1 VEEETKLEGKLK
13 TLVEAFKRANPDN
26 DETEVEAMISLLE
39 DYNWDI
45 KAVDLTV
52 KIIGSGP
59 LMTFE
64 DSDYFNRTWKKANQS
79 ELKAQLT
86 ENEKLDRV
94 IELSKSDAFGCDH
107 DQIKMIAE
115 TLQLSSPT

>member
-1 VEEETKLEGKLK
+1 
-13 TLVEAFKRANPDN
+13 
-26 DETEVEAMISLLE
+26 
-39 DYNWDI
+39 
-45 KAVDLTV
+45 
-52 KIIGSGP
+52 
-59 LMTFE
+59 MTFE

>member
-1 VEEETKLEGKLK
+1 MEEETKLEGKLK